1 MSSSKLSLELLRCL
15 IAVFHERSVTLAS
28 EQLGLS
34 QSTVSTALAKLRAIY
49 ADPLF
54 VPGRRSLE
62 PTSKAHELV
71 EFLGPAVQL
80 IDQSIV
86 PRTTFQPQTAS
97 ALVQIAMVD
106 LVQDRL
112 LPPLTRLI
120 SAEAPGV
127 RLSVTPLALD
137 TVEENLASQKLD
149 LAIASNRLSLKK
161 LRYSQLY
168 EEKFIS
174 ILRPDH
180 PAAKGRW
187 TAASFTRLKHIQ
199 VSPSGSDYIGIVDR
213 ALAEKGLKRNIVL
226 FMPNYRLA
234 ASMVATSDLVA
245 LMPMGI
251 ATDMARKNG
260 LRLKEPPL
268 PLPRLPI
275 IQMWHERSHR
285 DPLHRWLRHR
295 LVRIGGAT
303 AS

>member
-1 MSSSKLSLELLRCL
+1 MSSPKLSLELLRCL
-15 IAVFHERSVTLAS
+15 IAVFHERSVTVAS

-54 VPGRRSLE
+54 VPGRRCLE
-62 PTSKAHELV
+62 PTAKAHELV
-71 EFLGPAVQL
+71 EFHEPAIQL
-80 IDQSIV
+80 IEQSVI
-86 PRTTFQPQTAS
+86 PRTVFQPETAN

-127 RLSVTPLALD
+127 RLSITPLAMD

-149 LAIASNRLSLKK
+149 LAIASNRLTLKK
-161 LRYSQLY
+161 VRYSLLY

-174 ILRPDH
+174 ILRPGH
-180 PAAKGRW
+180 PAARGRW
-187 TAASFTRLKHIQ
+187 TPESFTRLKHIQ

-226 FMPNYRLA
+226 FMPTYRLA

-251 ATDMARKNG
+251 AADMAQKNS
-260 LRLKEPPL
+260 LRLKEPPVD
-268 PLPRLPI
+268 LPRLPV

-285 DPLHRWLRHR
+285 DPLHRWLRQR
-295 LVRIGGAT
+295 VVQIGGT
-303 AS
+303 DSL